1 MIACVAGPPAH
12 LWNSSG
18 LCKTN
23 RHSPSTV
30 RPKSLSTDEKSSLIP
45 QTLEELDADLELQNL
60 HRQIAQQGQVQLTKQ
75 EEKKR
80 LRSLARLGSPS
91 FELACQQHSVSP
103 LVRGETTVLQL
114 NIGLYCNQA
123 CRHCHVESS
132 PRRTELMSEEVAK
145 RCVELIDASDCIR
158 TLDLTGGAPE
168 LCPQFRYLV
177 EQGAQRGLEV
187 IDRCNLT
194 VLEEPGQEDLG
205 EFLARHGVRVVASLP
220 CYTAEVVDAQRGRG
234 VQGRSIRALKSLNS
248 LGYGLPG
255 SPLKLDL
262 VYNPDGVFLAPSQQK
277 LEAAYR
283 QELWEAHGIQFS
295 SLLCLNNM
303 PIKRW
308 ADELIRR

>member
-1 MIACVAGPPAH
+1 MIAFIAGPPAH

-18 LCKTN
+18 LYKTN

-45 QTLEELDADLELQNL
+45 QTLEELDADLELQSL

-75 EEKKR
+75 EEKSR

-91 FELACQQHSVSP
+91 FELTCQQHLVSP

-114 NIGLYCNQA
+114 DIGLYCNQA

-145 RCVELIDASDCIR
+145 RCVELIDASDCIK

-205 EFLARHGVRVVASLP
+205 EFLAHHGVRVVASLP

-234 VQGRSIRALKSLNS
+234 VQGRSIRALKRLNS

-255 SPLKLDL
+255 SPLRLDL

-308 ADELIRR
+308 ADELIRK

>member
-1 MIACVAGPPAH
+1 MIACIPLPHAH
-12 LWNSSG
+12 PNSSVA
-18 LCKTN
+18 CRSN
-23 RHSPSTV
+23 RRPGHRV
-30 RPKSLSTDEKSSLIP
+30 RPNSVRTDEKSSLIP
-45 QTLEELDADLELQNL
+45 QTLEELDADLELQDL
-60 HRQIAQQGQVQLTKQ
+60 HRQIAQQGQVELTKQ
-75 EEKKR
+75 EEKRR
-80 LRSLARLGSPS
+80 LRSLARIGSPS
-91 FELACQQHSVSP
+91 FESICQQHSVTP

-132 PRRTELMSEEVAK
+132 PRRTEMMSEEVAK
-145 RCVELIDASDCIR
+145 RCIELVDASDCIK

-177 EQGAQRGLEV
+177 EQGAKRGLEV

-205 EFLARHGVRVVASLP
+205 EFLANHGVRVVASLP

-234 VQGRSIRALKSLNS
+234 VQGRSIRALQKLNS
-248 LGYGLPG
+248 LGYGLPE

-262 VYNPDGVFLAPSQQK
+262 VYNPNGVFLAPSQQK
-277 LEAAYR
+277 LESAYR
-283 QELWEAHGIQFS
+283 QELWEAYGIQFS

-308 ADELIRR
+308 ADELIRK